1 MFVGVFYSYICLI
14 WLLIMSYFDVVYN
27 SYDVGSCLI
36 HRVCGCMIWYDG
48 WLLRMHARS
57 TACKY
62 ANLVCCVDSVCV
74 CMMYIGLHTHEWI
87 LVCVYVY
94 NVGCRVCMY
103 VVYVYVYV
111 MIVYLVYL
119 HRIAVMTLY
128 GVVYIHRCI
137 CPCRY
142 VWCLSVVMEYTH
154 VYVYRI
160 CI

>member
-1 MFVGVFYSYICLI
+1 MMYYC
-14 WLLIMSYFDVVYN
+14 DVVYN
-27 SYDVGSCLI
+27 SYDVDCCLI

-57 TACKY
+57 TVCKY

-87 LVCVYVY
+87 LVYVC
-94 NVGCRVCMY
+94 NVGWRVCMY

-111 MIVYLVYL
+111 YGMIVYLVYL
-119 HRIAVMTLY
+119 HRIAFMKLY

-137 CPCRY
+137 CTCR
-142 VWCLSVVMEYTH
+142 
-154 VYVYRI
+154 YVYRI
-160 CI
+160 CMFIYSNRICI